1 MIIKKR
7 MDKTSLVLAFLVAAV
22 LAGLFVRFGGSVPAP
37 ASTEHFMQKQV
48 GAPTSGPGMG
58 PYDSVSLDGGL
69 SGWSATE
76 PHSAAPI
83 SGDLPSQAH
92 DNKLMFLVGNK
103 VDPDC
108 CPAAFNTDTGC
119 VCLTESDRSLMGSR
133 AGNRA

>member
-1 MIIKKR
+1 
-7 MDKTSLVLAFLVAAV
+7 MDKTTLVIAFFSAAI
-22 LAGLFVRFGGSVPAP
+22 LAGLFVQYGASASPAP
-37 ASTEHFMQKQV
+37 ASKEHFMQKSI

-58 PYDSVSLDGGL
+58 PYDSVSLDGGI
-69 SGWSATE
+69 SGWGATE

-83 SGDLPSQAH
+83 EGLLPSHAN

-103 VDPDC
+103 VDPSC

-119 VCLTESDRSLMGSR
+119 VCLTEENRDFMGSR